1 MVYARAYFQGA
12 VIAEVTDI
20 GFSNVDEVMQRLVPK
35 FPSTIPMR
43 SEVTFRIKDV
53 DTDKEGIYVRTKGK
67 GYELFVQAGDHV
79 QKGQLLFRF
88 DLQAIAAAGYTLTTP
103 VIVTNS
109 SRFARIEPLLSG
121 RVTAGQQLLRAKM

>member
-43 SEVTFRIKDV
+43 SEVKFRIKDV

-67 GYELFVQAGDHV
+67 GF
-79 QKGQLLFRF
+79 
-88 DLQAIAAAGYTLTTP
+88 
-103 VIVTNS
+103 
-109 SRFARIEPLLSG
+109 
-121 RVTAGQQLLRAKM
+121 